1 MVKKG
6 LLLVNLGS
14 PVSPLN
20 KDVKAYLQEFLS
32 DQHLVELPK
41 WFWQPLLRGII
52 LPTRTWR
59 SATFYQHMWRKGGS
73 PLVIYTKIMCEK
85 IQKELTDW
93 DVQYAMTYGK
103 PDIGQQLHKM
113 KEAGD
118 DQIVVLPLFPQYT
131 KSTHGGIIQQVADSG
146 IKATIIKSFYQYPQY
161 QKLLAH
167 QIDQSYQ
174 QKNYDAVIFSYHG
187 IPTAM
192 VKHGD
197 PYLKECRETTAAVTK
212 FLQLP
217 HEKIRMTFQSKFE
230 PMPWLKPYLKNTLMQ
245 LAAMGKRNV
254 LIVTPSF
261 VEDCLET
268 IEENNVQNYQTFRAS
283 GGRVF
288 DAVPPMNASDAF
300 CSFLAEISKNQLVQ
314 DGGGYDERAKEKES

>member
-1 MVKKG
+1 M
-6 LLLVNLGS
+6 
-14 PVSPLN
+14 
-20 KDVKAYLQEFLS
+20 
-32 DQHLVELPK
+32 
-41 WFWQPLLRGII
+41 
-52 LPTRTWR
+52 
-59 SATFYQHMWRKGGS
+59 
-73 PLVIYTKIMCEK
+73 
-85 IQKELTDW
+85 
-93 DVQYAMTYGK
+93 
-103 PDIGQQLHKM
+103 
-113 KEAGD
+113 
-118 DQIVVLPLFPQYT
+118 
-131 KSTHGGIIQQVADSG
+131 
-146 IKATIIKSFYQYPQY
+146 
-161 QKLLAH
+161 AH

-217 HEKIRMTFQSKFE
+217 HEKIRMTFQSKFG